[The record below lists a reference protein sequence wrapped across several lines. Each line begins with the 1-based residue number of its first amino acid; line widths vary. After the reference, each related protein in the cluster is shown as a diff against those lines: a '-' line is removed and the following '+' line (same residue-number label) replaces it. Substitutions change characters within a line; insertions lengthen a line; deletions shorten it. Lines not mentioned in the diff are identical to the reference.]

1 VAIQKYII
9 GLIPSL
15 FKKTK
20 CRVELATLEIK
31 VRGQRSMMIS
41 SPFERSRSQ
50 DMTRVSNSEKA
61 IEVYKTQTFEKK
73 KTP

>member
-9 GLIPSL
+9 GLAPSL
-15 FKKTK
+15 CKKTK
-20 CRVELATLEIK
+20 YRVELTTLKIK

-41 SPFERSRSQ
+41 SSFERSRSQ
-50 DMTRVSNSEKA
+50 DMTQVSKRENA